1 MVSPMKEEQG
11 NFDFD
16 TGVRYLEDALEADL
30 PVDDKTL
37 TDAELEKA
45 GLVKTAAF
53 VRSRRSKNALRIER
67 TREKLKAEGIK
78 QVNVQIP
85 EQHAEVIKQFAKD
98 LASGAEPADA
108 AKKIAGDDDFA
119 LTQNQ
124 YRQEP
129 ERPAMSQKEK
139 RVMQLGS
146 QVEAIAF
153 KGGFS
158 LLLLKLAGI
167 KLQK

>member
-1 MVSPMKEEQG
+1 MKEEQSS
-11 NFDFD
+11 FDFD
-16 TGVRYLEDALEADL
+16 SGVRYLEDALEADL
-30 PVDDKTL
+30 PADDKTL

-108 AKKIAGDDDFA
+108 AKKIAGDNDFA

-129 ERPAMSQKEK
+129 ERPAISKKEQHAL
-139 RVMQLGS
+139 RLGK
-146 QVEAIAF
+146 QVEDIAS
-153 KGGFS
+153 KGGLR
-158 LLLLKLAGI
+158 LLFLRLAGVKI
-167 KLQK
+167 T

>member
-1 MVSPMKEEQG
+1 MKEEQSS
-11 NFDFD
+11 FDFD
-16 TGVRYLEDALEADL
+16 SGVRYLEDALEADL

-98 LASGAEPADA
+98 LAAGEAPADA
-108 AKKIAGDDDFA
+108 AKKIAGDNDFA

-124 YRQEP
+124 YRQAP
-129 ERPAMSQKEK
+129 ERPAMSKKEQHVL
-139 RVMQLGS
+139 RLGL
-146 QVEAIAF
+146 QVEAIAS
-153 KGGFS
+153 KGGFA

-167 KLQK
+167 TLHNKN